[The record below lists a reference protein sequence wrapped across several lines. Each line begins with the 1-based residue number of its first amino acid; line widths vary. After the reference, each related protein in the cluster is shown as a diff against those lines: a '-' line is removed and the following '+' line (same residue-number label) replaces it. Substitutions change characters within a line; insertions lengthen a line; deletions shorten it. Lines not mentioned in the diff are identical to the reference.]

1 MKRIIV
7 RMGLKLPVQVLC
19 SRELAALLYY
29 LASWLLLNMAESEAG
44 LLFAMANAGCSSCLL
59 LGIIFD
65 RGHRKP
71 RHTTDRATS
80 STDNVHL

>member
-7 RMGLKLPVQVLC
+7 RMGLKTPVQVLR
-19 SRELAALLYY
+19 SRELAVLLYY
-29 LASWLLLNMAESEAG
+29 LASWLLINMAETEAE

-65 RGHRKP
+65 RVHDDI
-71 RHTTDRATS
+71 RHNEGDAA
-80 STDNVHL
+80 TDNEHL